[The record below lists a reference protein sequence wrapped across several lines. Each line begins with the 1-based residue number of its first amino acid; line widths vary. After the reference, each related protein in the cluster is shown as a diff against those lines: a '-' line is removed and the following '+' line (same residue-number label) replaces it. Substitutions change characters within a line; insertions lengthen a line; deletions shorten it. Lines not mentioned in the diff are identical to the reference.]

1 MIPPRAGRFGRPSTT
16 HLQRVID
23 PLRLRLLLEVDRLG
37 SITRAARACSMAQPT
52 ASTHLRTLERAVG
65 HQLVERSGRATRL
78 TDAGRLLA
86 EHAAVVVHALEELEA
101 ELAALAGAETG
112 SLRLAS
118 CDSFGNYVLPPVLRA
133 FARERPR
140 AEIHVRVGSS
150 GEVVRAVA
158 RGEAHLGI
166 AGQTRRS
173 ERVVAESLLRD
184 ELVWVVSA
192 RTQAGPRTVADLPAL
207 TLIVP
212 GSESSTR
219 ATTERILGRLAGRP
233 GHIVE
238 LDSVEAVKRAV
249 RSELGIA
256 LVSRL
261 SVADELATGELLEV
275 HFLGAGDASRT
286 IEILHSAQRT
296 PTPLEQVFKQI
307 LRQHCADLRWSTR
320 PRNAATEE

>member
-1 MIPPRAGRFGRPSTT
+1 
-16 HLQRVID
+16 
-23 PLRLRLLLEVDRLG
+23 
-37 SITRAARACSMAQPT
+37 
-52 ASTHLRTLERAVG
+52 
-65 HQLVERSGRATRL
+65 
-78 TDAGRLLA
+78 
-86 EHAAVVVHALEELEA
+86 VVVHALEELEA

-118 CDSFGNYVLPPVLRA
+118 CDSFGNYVLPSVLRA

-192 RTQAGPRTVADLPAL
+192 RAQAGPRTVADLPAL

-261 SVADELATGELLEV
+261 SVTDELATGELLEV

-307 LRQHCADLRWSTR
+307 LRQHCADLRRSTR